1 MITEHEADIASAGM
15 EVMIH
20 AAERFIEVLCQ
31 HYEQKIRER
40 DEYKQLRKLYGKAR
54 ADEYVRKL
62 NRRMLMQDEKMR
74 LGEWVHTARTLLAKT
89 DRCTEVG
96 MACKKHEDVSA
107 GEMFSALQN
116 DANAMCRLFLYY
128 GNIPEENMVKMESTM
143 KVLGTRTEVP
153 TSFIEECFRP
163 K

>member
-1 MITEHEADIASAGM
+1 MVTEHEADIASAGL

-20 AAERFIEVLCQ
+20 AAERFIEVLLL
-31 HYEQKIRER
+31 HYEGKIRER
-40 DEYKQLRKLYGKAR
+40 DEYKQLKKQYGKAV
-54 ADEYVRKL
+54 ADEYVRRL
-62 NRRMLMQDEKMR
+62 NRQLLMQDQKMR
-74 LGEWVHTARTLLAKT
+74 LGEWCKAARTLLAKT
-89 DRCTEVG
+89 ERCTEVG

-107 GEMFSALQN
+107 GDMFSALQN

>member
-20 AAERFIEVLCQ
+20 AAERFIEVLLL
-31 HYEQKIRER
+31 HYEQQIKER
-40 DEYKQLRKLYGKAR
+40 NDYVALKKKFGKVA

-62 NRRMLMQDEKMR
+62 NRQMLMQDEKMR
-74 LGEWVHTARTLLAKT
+74 LGEWCEAARKLLAKT
-89 DRCTEVG
+89 DRCTDVG
-96 MACKKHEDVSA
+96 MTCKKHEDVSA
-107 GEMFSALQN
+107 SEMFSALQN

-128 GNIPEENMVKMESTM
+128 GNIPSDNMMQLESTM

-153 TSFIEECFRP
+153 TSFINEYFIP